1 MMNCAACERNL
12 SAYVDDQLTS
22 EMRLEMEGHLDE
34 CEHCRGEFESHQ
46 AAWEATHQA
55 QAGRAPEGMWE
66 GIAAEL
72 DQEMEASTS
81 LDDLAL
87 MIRGLAGEVQDLRRE
102 VTTLRRELAVTE
114 GVEEQEDDEDIRLR
128 RRRFT
133 TRPREASIE
142 QLRRTS

>member
-1 MMNCAACERNL
+1 MMNCATCERNL
-12 SAYVDDQLTS
+12 SAYIDDELAG

-34 CEHCRGEFESHQ
+34 CERCRGELESHQ
-46 AAWEATHQA
+46 ATWEATHQA

-72 DQEMEASTS
+72 GQETEASTS

-114 GVEEQEDDEDIRLR
+114 WAEEQESEEDIRLR
-128 RRRFT
+128 GRRFT
-133 TRPREASIE
+133 ARPREASIE

>member
-1 MMNCAACERNL
+1 MMNCATCERNL
-12 SAYVDDQLTS
+12 SAYIDDEVTS

-34 CEHCRGEFESHQ
+34 CDRCRGEFESHQ

-72 DQEMEASTS
+72 GQEMEGGAS
-81 LDDLAL
+81 LDELAL

-102 VTTLRRELAVTE
+102 VTTLRRELAVSE
-114 GVEEQEDDEDIRLR
+114 WEEEPEDEEDIRLR
-128 RRRFT
+128 GRRFT
-133 TRPREASIE
+133 ARPREASIG
-142 QLRRTS
+142 QLKRTS